1 MIVNKIIVIGKKD
14 IVFNIIVL
22 QFRIRQHV
30 KRQLIVPGRIILA
43 LYLVNVQTM
52 QDINKAIA
60 IYMDL
65 DVQLQ
70 QNL

>member
-1 MIVNKIIVIGKKD
+1 MKD

-22 QFRIRQHV
+22 RFIIRQHV
-30 KRQLIVPGRIILA
+30 KRLLIVRGKITLV
-43 LYLVNVQTM
+43 LYSVNVQIM
-52 QDINKAIA
+52 QDINKVIVMS
-60 IYMDL
+60 MDL